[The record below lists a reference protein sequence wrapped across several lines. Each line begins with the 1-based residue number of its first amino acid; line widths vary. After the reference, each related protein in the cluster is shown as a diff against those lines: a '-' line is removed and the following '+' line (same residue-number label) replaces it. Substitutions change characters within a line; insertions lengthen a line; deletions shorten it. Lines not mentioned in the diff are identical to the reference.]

1 MRHRRGESVD
11 KRDSGWEANSSI
23 EIFSPWG
30 GLETERSAASEPRAP
45 SSGCGEEEPFEP
57 WTSPTAGSE
66 HWRLARADP
75 ARASIQAPPPGNGA
89 VGSGGEKEGE
99 EAEEEGEAAEEEEA
113 EAAAEEEVE
122 VADGD
127 GASATGLDALVACF
141 LVSFV
146 QARQAI
152 KNDLLF

>member
-1 MRHRRGESVD
+1 M
-11 KRDSGWEANSSI
+11 
-23 EIFSPWG
+23 
-30 GLETERSAASEPRAP
+30 ETERSAASEPRAT

-99 EAEEEGEAAEEEEA
+99 EAEEEGEAAEEE
-113 EAAAEEEVE
+113 VE